1 MFQKKTMLTKLRYC
15 FIVLAIGVISW
26 GCSNEPENKT
36 AHISGSFTVSDSID
50 SSGDFSGI
58 GFTIIQKDSANA
70 DADTLYHAVTDSNG
84 SFSGLATFQ
93 EKRRYPLIISR
104 NKRNLARSGI
114 ILAEDDSVF
123 ITGELPNIR
132 ETLKISSH
140 EHDAMET
147 YQRLG
152 KNFQR
157 VMQLAR
163 SGQLKGDTLRDE
175 LQKWSNLYWD
185 VYEEEEGTFASNFA
199 AREAIKI
206 LESFDKPQMMN
217 RIRAVDGYD
226 DLSDLGATFG
236 KRYMAE
242 NKGLDSALVYLD
254 SLAQM
259 TESEG
264 STKRIA
270 REKIKLLYDSARVDQ
285 AQQQLSAFK
294 QSYPEDSTSNW
305 VESMSYDL
313 NYLSPGDTIPEFQFS
328 QNGRVISR
336 DSLSGTPYILEI
348 TRLSNRLYQNQ
359 FDRTVVI
366 HSIYKNYGLQIVTLP
381 LDESQV
387 TVDAFFEERVK
398 PWPVAD
404 AQAFDRE
411 KLLKKFNIRL
421 IPTRFLVDEHGK
433 IIRKYVGN
441 EFEDVIQGI
450 QRIINKDKNE
460 EPTS

>member
-1 MFQKKTMLTKLRYC
+1 MLTKLKHG

-26 GCSNEPENKT
+26 GCSSEPDTKT

-50 SSGDFSGI
+50 SSGDYSGI
-58 GFTIIQKDSANA
+58 GFTIIKKDSANA
-70 DADTLYHAVTDSNG
+70 DADTLFHAVTDSNG
-84 SFSGLATFQ
+84 SFSGMATFQ

-104 NKRNLARSGI
+104 NNRNMARGGV

-123 ITGELPNIR
+123 IAGQLPNIR
-132 ETLKISSH
+132 ETMKISSS

-152 KNFQR
+152 KNFR
-157 VMQLAR
+157 KVMQVAR
-163 SGQLKGDTLRDE
+163 AGQLKGDSLRDE
-175 LQKWSNLYWD
+175 LQKWTNLYWD

-206 LESFDKPQMMN
+206 LESFDRPQMMN
-217 RIRAVDGYD
+217 RIRTVDDRD

-236 KRYMAE
+236 KRYIAE

-254 SLAQM
+254 SLSKI
-259 TESEG
+259 TESAN
-264 STKRIA
+264 SLKQIA
-270 REKIKLLYDSARVDQ
+270 RERIKLLYDSARVDR
-285 AQQQLSAFK
+285 AQQELTAFK
-294 QSYPEDSTSNW
+294 EEYSEDSTSNW
-305 VESMSYDL
+305 VESMSYDI
-313 NYLSPGDTIPEFQFS
+313 NYLSPGDTIPKFQFS
-328 QNGRVISR
+328 QNGKVISR
-336 DSLSGTPYILEI
+336 DTLYGTPYILEI
-348 TRLSNRLYQNQ
+348 TRLSNQLYQQQ

-366 HSIYKNYGLQIVTLP
+366 HSIYKNYGLEVVTLP

-404 AQAFDRE
+404 AQAFERE
-411 KLLKKFNIRL
+411 KLLEKFNIRL
-421 IPTRFLVDEHGK
+421 IPTRFLVDEDGQ

-450 QRIINKDKNE
+450 QKITNKDNNE
-460 EPTS
+460 EPAL

>member
-1 MFQKKTMLTKLRYC
+1 MLTKLKYL
-15 FIVLAIGVISW
+15 FVVLAVGVISW
-26 GCSNEPENKT
+26 GCSNESENKT
-36 AHISGSFTVSDSID
+36 AHISGNFTVSDSID
-50 SSGDFSGI
+50 SSGDYSGI
-58 GFTIIQKDSANA
+58 GFTIIKKDSANA
-70 DADTLYHAVTDSNG
+70 DADTLYHAVSDSNG
-84 SFSGLATFQ
+84 SFSGMATFQ

-104 NKRNLARSGI
+104 NNRNLARSGV

-123 ITGELPNIR
+123 ITGQLPNVR
-132 ETLKISSH
+132 ETLKIASR
-140 EHDAMET
+140 EHNAMQT
-147 YQRLG
+147 FQRLG
-152 KNFQR
+152 KNFNR

-163 SGQLKGDTLRDE
+163 AGQLKGDTLRDE
-175 LQKWSNLYWD
+175 LQKWTNLYWD

-206 LESFDKPQMMN
+206 LEGFDKPQMMN
-217 RIRAVDGYD
+217 RIRSVDNQD

-254 SLAQM
+254 SLSQI
-259 TESEG
+259 TESPN
-264 STKRIA
+264 SSKQIA
-270 REKIKLLYDSARVDQ
+270 RQRIKLLYDSARVDQ
-285 AQQQLSAFK
+285 AQKELTTFK
-294 QSYPEDSTSNW
+294 KAYPQDSTSEW
-305 VESMSYDL
+305 VESMSYDI

-328 QNGRVISR
+328 QNGKTISR
-336 DSLSGTPYILEI
+336 DSLSGTPYILEV
-348 TRLSNRLYQNQ
+348 TQLSNRLYQEQ

-366 HSIYKNYGLQIVTLP
+366 HSIYKNYGLEVITLP

-387 TVDAFFEERVK
+387 TVDAFFEGRVK

-411 KLLKKFNIRL
+411 ELLEKFNIRL
-421 IPTRFLVDEHGK
+421 LPTRFLVDKNGQ

-450 QRIINKDKNE
+450 QKIINKDNSE
-460 EPTS
+460 EPAL

>member
-1 MFQKKTMLTKLRYC
+1 MLTKLKYY
-15 FIVLAIGVISW
+15 FIVLVIGVISW
-26 GCSNEPENKT
+26 GCSSEPESKT
-36 AHISGSFTVSDSID
+36 AHISGSFTVSDTID

-58 GFTIIQKDSANA
+58 GFTIIKKDSANA

-84 SFSGLATFQ
+84 SFSGMATFQ

-104 NKRNLARSGI
+104 NNRNLARGGV

-123 ITGELPNIR
+123 ITGQLPNIR
-132 ETLKISSH
+132 ETLNIASR

-152 KNFQR
+152 KNFRR
-157 VMQLAR
+157 VMQVAR
-163 SGQLKGDTLRDE
+163 AGQLKGDTLRDE
-175 LQKWSNLYWD
+175 LQKWTNLYWD

-217 RIRAVDGYD
+217 RIRIVDDHD

-254 SLAQM
+254 SLAQI
-259 TESEG
+259 TESAN
-264 STKRIA
+264 SSKNIA
-270 REKIKLLYDSARVDQ
+270 RERIKLLYDSARVDK
-285 AQQQLSAFK
+285 AQQELTAFK
-294 QSYPEDSTSNW
+294 EEYPEDSTSNW
-305 VESMSYDL
+305 VESMSYDI
-313 NYLSPGDTIPEFQFS
+313 NYLSPGDAIPEFQFS
-328 QNGRVISR
+328 QNGKVISR
-336 DSLSGTPYILEI
+336 DSLSGTPYILEV
-348 TRLSNRLYQNQ
+348 TRLSNQLYQEQ

-366 HSIYKNYGLQIVTLP
+366 HSIYKNYGLEVVTLP

-411 KLLKKFNIRL
+411 ELLEKFNIRL
-421 IPTRFLVDEHGK
+421 IPTRFLVDENGQ

-450 QRIINKDKNE
+450 QKIINKDNNE
-460 EPTS
+460 EPAS

>member
-1 MFQKKTMLTKLRYC
+1 MLTRLKYF
-15 FIVLAIGVISW
+15 FIVLIVGVLSW
-26 GCSNEPENKT
+26 GCSSESETKT

-50 SSGDFSGI
+50 TSGDFSGI
-58 GFTIIQKDSANA
+58 GFTIIQKDSANV

-84 SFSGLATFQ
+84 SFSGMATFQ
-93 EKRRYPLIISR
+93 EKRRYPFLVSR
-104 NKRNLARSGI
+104 NNRNLARGGV

-123 ITGELPNIR
+123 ITGQLPNIR
-132 ETLKISSH
+132 QTLNIASR
-140 EHDAMET
+140 EHDALET

-152 KNFQR
+152 KNFRR
-157 VMQLAR
+157 VMQVAR
-163 SGQLKGDTLRDE
+163 AGQLKGDTLREE
-175 LQKWSNLYWD
+175 LQKWTNLYWD

-217 RIRAVDGYD
+217 RIRIVDDQD

-254 SLAQM
+254 SLSQM
-259 TESEG
+259 TESANN
-264 STKRIA
+264 SKYIA
-270 REKIKLLYDSARVDQ
+270 RERIKLLYDSARVEQ
-285 AQQQLSAFK
+285 AQQELTAFK
-294 QSYPEDSTSNW
+294 EAYPEDSTSNW
-305 VESMSYDL
+305 VESMSYDI
-313 NYLSPGDTIPEFQFS
+313 NYLSPGDSIPKFEFS
-328 QNGRVISR
+328 QNGKVISR
-336 DSLSGTPYILEI
+336 DSLSGTPYILEV
-348 TRLSNRLYQNQ
+348 TRLSNQLYQQQ

-366 HSIYKNYGLQIVTLP
+366 HSIYKNYGLEVVTLP

-404 AQAFDRE
+404 AKAFDRQE
-411 KLLKKFNIRL
+411 LLEKFNIRM
-421 IPTRFLVDEHGK
+421 IPTRFLVDENGQ

-441 EFEDVIQGI
+441 EFDDVIQGI
-450 QRIINKDKNE
+450 QKIINKDNSE
-460 EPTS
+460 ESSQ

>member
-1 MFQKKTMLTKLRYC
+1 MLTKIQSL
-15 FIVLAIGVISW
+15 FVVLIIGVTSW
-26 GCSNEPENKT
+26 GCSSETEPKT

-58 GFTIIQKDSANA
+58 GFTIIKKDSANA
-70 DADTLYHAVTDSNG
+70 DADTLYHAVTNSNG
-84 SFSGLATFQ
+84 SFSGMATFQ

-104 NKRNLARSGI
+104 NSRNLARGGV

-123 ITGELPNIR
+123 ITGQLPNVR
-132 ETLKISSH
+132 ETLNIASR
-140 EHDAMET
+140 EHNAMDT

-152 KNFQR
+152 KSFRR
-157 VMQLAR
+157 VMQVAR
-163 SGQLKGDTLRDE
+163 AGQLQGDTLRDE
-175 LQKWSNLYWD
+175 LQKWTNLYWD
-185 VYEEEEGTFASNFA
+185 VYEHEEGTFASNFA

-217 RIRAVDGYD
+217 RIRMVDGHD

-242 NKGLDSALVYLD
+242 NRGLDSALGYLD
-254 SLAQM
+254 SLAQV
-259 TESEG
+259 TESEN
-264 STKRIA
+264 SSKRIA
-270 REKIKLLYDSARVDQ
+270 REKIKLLYDSARVEEAKQ
-285 AQQQLSAFK
+285 ELIAFK
-294 QSYPEDSTSNW
+294 REYPEDSTSNW
-305 VESMSYDL
+305 VESMSYDI
-313 NYLSPGDTIPEFQFS
+313 NYLSPGDTIPEFQFVK
-328 QNGRVISR
+328 NGRVISR
-336 DSLSGTPYILEI
+336 DSLAGAPYILEV
-348 TRLSNRLYQNQ
+348 TRLSNQLYQEQ

-366 HSIYKNYGLQIVTLP
+366 HSIYKNYGLEVVTLP

-404 AQAFDRE
+404 AQAFDR
-411 KLLKKFNIRL
+411 KALLEKFNIRL
-421 IPTRFLVDEHGK
+421 IPTRFLVDEHGQ

-450 QRIINKDKNE
+450 QKIINKDNNE
-460 EPTS
+460 EPAS

>member
-1 MFQKKTMLTKLRYC
+1 MLTRLKYF
-15 FIVLAIGVISW
+15 FIVLIVGVLSW
-26 GCSNEPENKT
+26 GCSGESETKT

-50 SSGDFSGI
+50 TSGDFSGI
-58 GFTIIQKDSANA
+58 GFTIIQKDSANV

-84 SFSGLATFQ
+84 SFSGMATFQ
-93 EKRRYPLIISR
+93 EKRRYPFLVSR
-104 NKRNLARSGI
+104 NNRNLARGGV

-123 ITGELPNIR
+123 VTGQLPNIR
-132 ETLKISSH
+132 QTLNIASR
-140 EHDAMET
+140 EHDALET

-157 VMQLAR
+157 VMQVAR
-163 SGQLKGDTLRDE
+163 AGQLKGDTLQEE
-175 LQKWSNLYWD
+175 LQKWTNLYWD

-217 RIRAVDGYD
+217 RIRIVDDQD

-254 SLAQM
+254 SLSQM
-259 TESEG
+259 TESANN
-264 STKRIA
+264 SKYIA
-270 REKIKLLYDSARVDQ
+270 RERIKLLYDSARVEQ
-285 AQQQLSAFK
+285 AQQELTAFK
-294 QSYPEDSTSNW
+294 EAYPEDSTSNW
-305 VESMSYDL
+305 VESMSYDI
-313 NYLSPGDTIPEFQFS
+313 NYLSPGDSIPKFEFS
-328 QNGRVISR
+328 QNGKVISR
-336 DSLSGTPYILEI
+336 DSLSGTPYILEV
-348 TRLSNRLYQNQ
+348 TRLSNQLYQQQ

-366 HSIYKNYGLQIVTLP
+366 HSIYKNYGLEVVTLP
-381 LDESQV
+381 LDENQV

-404 AQAFDRE
+404 AKAFDRQE
-411 KLLKKFNIRL
+411 LLKKFNIRM
-421 IPTRFLVDEHGK
+421 IPTRFLVDENGQ

-441 EFEDVIQGI
+441 EFDDVIQGI
-450 QRIINKDKNE
+450 QKIINKDNSKE
-460 EPTS
+460 

>member
-1 MFQKKTMLTKLRYC
+1 MLTRLKYF
-15 FIVLAIGVISW
+15 FIVLIVGVLSW
-26 GCSNEPENKT
+26 GCSGESETKT

-50 SSGDFSGI
+50 TSGDFSGI
-58 GFTIIQKDSANA
+58 GFTIIQKDSANV

-84 SFSGLATFQ
+84 SFSGMATFQ
-93 EKRRYPLIISR
+93 EKRRYPFLVSR
-104 NKRNLARSGI
+104 NNRNLARGGV

-123 ITGELPNIR
+123 VTGQLPNIR
-132 ETLKISSH
+132 QTLNIASR
-140 EHDAMET
+140 EHDALET

-157 VMQLAR
+157 VMQVAR
-163 SGQLKGDTLRDE
+163 AGQLKGDTLQEE
-175 LQKWSNLYWD
+175 LQKWTNLYWD

-217 RIRAVDGYD
+217 RIRIVDDQD

-254 SLAQM
+254 SLSQM
-259 TESEG
+259 TESANN
-264 STKRIA
+264 SKYIA
-270 REKIKLLYDSARVDQ
+270 RERIKLLYDSARVEQ
-285 AQQQLSAFK
+285 AQQELTAFK
-294 QSYPEDSTSNW
+294 EAYPEDSTSNW
-305 VESMSYDL
+305 VESMSYDI
-313 NYLSPGDTIPEFQFS
+313 NYLSPGDSIPTFEFS
-328 QNGRVISR
+328 QNGKVISR
-336 DSLSGTPYILEI
+336 DSLSGTPYILEV
-348 TRLSNRLYQNQ
+348 TRLSNQLYQQQ

-366 HSIYKNYGLQIVTLP
+366 HSIYKNYGLEVVTLP
-381 LDESQV
+381 LDENQV

-404 AQAFDRE
+404 AKAFDRQE
-411 KLLKKFNIRL
+411 LLKKFNIRM
-421 IPTRFLVDEHGK
+421 IPTRFLVDENGQ

-441 EFEDVIQGI
+441 EFDDVIQGI
-450 QRIINKDKNE
+450 QKIINKDNSKE
-460 EPTS
+460 